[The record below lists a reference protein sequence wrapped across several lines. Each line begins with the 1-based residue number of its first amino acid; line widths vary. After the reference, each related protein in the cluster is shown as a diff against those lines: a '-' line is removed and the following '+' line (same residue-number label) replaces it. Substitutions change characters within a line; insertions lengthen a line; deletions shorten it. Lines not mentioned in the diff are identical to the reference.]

1 MGQCGQGHVHSPIVR
16 PVKVKF
22 ANTEG
27 VSIHQISAGTSHSM
41 AWTTLPLDN
50 TSLSLQKPFF
60 IDITSLTFDMLK
72 KLLTVL
78 DFTAESK
85 DSLKSVLK
93 ILSAHLGIL
102 SSIQSPLMPDI
113 PAEDKKE
120 LEKILYNLVDTPACP
135 QVC

>member
-1 MGQCGQGHVHSPIVR
+1 MGQCGQGHVHTPIVR

-22 ANTEG
+22 SNTEG

-50 TSLSLQKPFF
+50 TSLSMQKPFF
-60 IDITSLTFDMLK
+60 IDITHLTFDMLK
-72 KLLTVL
+72 KLLMIL
-78 DFTAESK
+78 DTGESK

-93 ILSAHLGIL
+93 ILSAHLGIV
-102 SSIQSPLMPDI
+102 SAVQSPLMPDI
-113 PAEDKKE
+113 PADDKKQLEE
-120 LEKILYNLVDTPACP
+120 LLYNLVDSSSCP